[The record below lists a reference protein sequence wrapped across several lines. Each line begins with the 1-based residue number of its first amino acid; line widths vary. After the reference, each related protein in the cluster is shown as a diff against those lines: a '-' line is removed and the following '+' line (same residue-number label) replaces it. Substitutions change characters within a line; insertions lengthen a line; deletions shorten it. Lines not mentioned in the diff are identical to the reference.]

1 MIFSLRYRQEDVIG
15 LGSNIKTVVDISD
28 TVVANIAQR
37 NGKWIVQVKAL
48 LSLEDIKNL
57 YEYLATIVE
66 PSPALSTPC
75 DKKEMNYYFAPV

>member
-1 MIFSLRYRQEDVIG
+1 MIFSLRHRQEDVIG

-66 PSPALSTPC
+66 PTPVFSTPS
-75 DKKEMNYYFAPV
+75 DKKEMDFYFAPI